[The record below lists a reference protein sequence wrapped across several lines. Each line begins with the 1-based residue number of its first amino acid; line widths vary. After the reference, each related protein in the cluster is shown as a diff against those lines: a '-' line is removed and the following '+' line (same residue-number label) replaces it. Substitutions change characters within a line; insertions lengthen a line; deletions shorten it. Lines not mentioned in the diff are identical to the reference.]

1 MFSSKNIISLTNENA
16 IIIMF
21 MNMIK
26 DYSGKLV
33 KGRIII
39 LSTDFYQTIK
49 GLKIIFFLS
58 VIYYN

>member
-33 KGRIII
+33 KG
-39 LSTDFYQTIK
+39 LSFFPGIFIK
-49 GLKIIFFLS
+49 P
-58 VIYYN
+58 